1 MNAPTTTYRG
11 STIKPF
17 SWSYS
22 RLKNYESCPK
32 KHYHL
37 DVLKDVREEESEQL
51 MFGNVLHKALAD
63 FIAKKVALPKPF
75 AAYEKDV
82 DAVFTFKGKDV
93 RVIADINILVEQKLA
108 ISADFGPVDWFAKD
122 AWFRGIGDVIWIVGP
137 IAFIADWK
145 TGKVLED
152 SQQLALMAACVFAH
166 HPEVQVV
173 RSEFV
178 WLREDATTTQDFK
191 REDMP
196 NMWSNLWTRIKNL
209 EHAYLTTTYP
219 AKPGGL
225 CKRWCPVS
233 SCPHNG
239 Q

>member
-1 MNAPTTTYRG
+1 MSAVTTYHG
-11 STIKPF
+11 NTIKPF

-32 KHYHL
+32 KHYHI
-37 DVLKDVREEESEQL
+37 DIAKDIKEEESEEL
-51 MFGNVLHKALAD
+51 KFGNMLHKALAN
-63 FIAKKVALPKPF
+63 FISKGEPLPVPF
-75 AAYEKDV
+75 KAYEKYV
-82 DAVFTFKGKDV
+82 DGVFTFKGKDV
-93 RVIADINILVEQKLA
+93 RQNENIKILVEQQLA
-108 ISADFGPVDWFAKD
+108 IDAEFAPVEWFSKT
-122 AWFRGIGDVIWIVGP
+122 AWFRGIGDVIWIIGP
-137 IAFIADWK
+137 VAFIGDWK
-145 TGKVLED
+145 TGKIVAD

-166 HPEVQVV
+166 HPQVQIV

-178 WLREDATTTQDFK
+178 WLREDANTTQDFK

-196 NMWSNLWTRIKNL
+196 AMWSNLWTRIKTL

-225 CKRWCPVS
+225 CRRWCPVNT
-233 SCPHNG
+233 CVHHG